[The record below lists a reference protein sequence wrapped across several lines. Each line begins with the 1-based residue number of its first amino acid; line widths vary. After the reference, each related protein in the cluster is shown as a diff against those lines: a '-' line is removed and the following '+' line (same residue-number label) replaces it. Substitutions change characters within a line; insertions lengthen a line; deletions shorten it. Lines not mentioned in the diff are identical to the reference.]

1 MAGGR
6 DVREPQ
12 APRSDEQAEAMVISE
27 LLAARDVLD
36 KPDIHLLLRLMVER
50 GASDLHI
57 KVGSPP
63 GLRIDGEIV
72 AAGGAPLTPADTFG
86 LVQALLLPEQMERF
100 EREGD
105 LDLSYAIPDLSRFR
119 VNVLTQRGTLG
130 LVARRIPEE
139 VPSLEDLMLPE
150 ICRTLADKARGLVLV
165 TGPTGAGKSTTLA
178 AMIDHVNRTR
188 SGHIVTM
195 EDPIEFLH
203 RDKKCWVTQ
212 REIGSDSKDFPN
224 ALRRALRQDPDV
236 ILVGEMRDLE
246 TISLA
251 VTAAETGH
259 LVFGTLHTTSAI
271 QTVNRIVDVFP
282 PGQQQQIRTQLAD
295 NLQAILSQNLLPRA
309 SGRGR
314 VAAIEILIATDAVRA
329 MIRESKTPQILNL
342 IQTGGAQGMQTFDD
356 AVCDLLEK
364 RKITMETALAN
375 AYNPQVLKKV
385 ISNATAAA
393 VATATP
399 GAPPPPVG
407 ERTIVA
413 PVAAPRPPSRR
424 TGPSA
429 PERW

>member
-1 MAGGR
+1 
-6 DVREPQ
+6 
-12 APRSDEQAEAMVISE
+12 MVISE

-36 KPDIHLLLRLMVER
+36 RPDIHLLLRLMVER

-63 GLRIDGEIV
+63 GLRIDGELLP
-72 AAGGAPLTPADTFG
+72 AGDAPLTPADTLG
-86 LVQALLLPEQMERF
+86 LVQALLSPEQFARF
-100 EREGD
+100 ESEGD
-105 LDLSYAIPDLSRFR
+105 LDLSCAIPSLARFR
-119 VNVLTQRGTLG
+119 VNVLTQRGTIG

-203 RDKKCWVTQ
+203 RDKRCWVTQ

-259 LVFGTLHTTSAI
+259 LVFATLHTTSAI

-295 NLQAILSQNLLPRA
+295 NLQAILSQNLLPRTG
-309 SGRGR
+309 GRGR
-314 VAAIEILIATDAVRA
+314 VAAIEILVATDAVRA
-329 MIRESKTPQILNL
+329 MIRESKTPQLLNL
-342 IQTGGAQGMQTFDD
+342 IQTGAAQGMQTFDD

-364 RKITMETALAN
+364 RKISIETAMAN
-375 AYNPQVLKKV
+375 AYNPAVLKRV
-385 ISNATAAA
+385 ISSATAGAAPAGVA
-393 VATATP
+393 VAA
-399 GAPPPPVG
+399 PPPVG
-407 ERTIVA
+407 ERTISA
-413 PVAAPRPPSRR
+413 PVVAPRPPQRR
-424 TGPSA
+424 TGPSH

>member
-1 MAGGR
+1 MDIRA
-6 DVREPQ
+6 PQ
-12 APRSDEQAEAMVISE
+12 APRSDDQAEAMVISE

-36 KPDIHLLLRLMVER
+36 RPDIHLLLRLMVER

-63 GLRIDGEIV
+63 GLRIDGDIV
-72 AAGGAPLTPADTFG
+72 PASDVPLTPADTAS
-86 LVQALLLPEQMERF
+86 LVQALLSPDQFARF
-100 EREGD
+100 ERDGD
-105 LDLSYAIPDLSRFR
+105 LDLSCAVPSLSRFR
-119 VNVLTQRGTLG
+119 VNVLTQRGTIG

-150 ICRTLADKARGLVLV
+150 ICRTLADKSRGLVLV

-178 AMIDHVNRTR
+178 AMIDHVNRSR

-195 EDPIEFLH
+195 EDPIEFIH

-259 LVFGTLHTTSAI
+259 LVFATLHTTSAI

-295 NLQAILSQNLLPRA
+295 NLQAILSQNLLPRYG
-309 SGRGR
+309 GRGR
-314 VAAIEILIATDAVRA
+314 VAAIEILVATDAVRA
-329 MIRESKTPQILNL
+329 MIRESKTPQIMNL
-342 IQTGGAQGMQTFDD
+342 IQTGSAQGMQTFDD

-364 RKITMETALAN
+364 RKITMETALAH

-385 ISNATAAA
+385 IGNATGAAA
-393 VATATP
+393 STSAPV
-399 GAPPPPVG
+399 APPPQVG

-424 TGPSA
+424 TGPSQ